1 MMAAEAYQ
9 RPQTFHDLVR
19 RLIELGYFPVPI
31 PAGHKGPTITGW
43 QNLRMSKDDVP
54 AFFNQ
59 EDMLVGV
66 LHKNNCFIDID
77 VYDAELA
84 AIIADEAKRRFP
96 GCLERVGQYPK
107 TAIVVGL
114 DECGYKVQ
122 NTIRAES
129 GGLSAQV
136 EIRTL
141 TRQAVVYGKHPDTGQ
156 LYKWIGRELWE
167 TPASELPVPT
177 KAEVED
183 FRNWAD
189 AKIREWAGV
198 ENNAPQ
204 PTAQLFNIG
213 MFHTNSDDRAT
224 EEQFLEALKYAPAD
238 SDYHTWIDCLM
249 GIHDFYGGSSAGLNV
264 AQDWSADYS
273 KYDPREVESKW
284 RSFELGKGIGYKTVF
299 SIAKH
304 NGADLS
310 AIARMGKPQTAAA
323 QAATSFTIATQ
334 PIAEE
339 ATEDAPQAAKTRLEW
354 YRDIGVATS
363 NRYLVKGF
371 LDAAAMSVLYGPSN
385 SGKTFFGMDL
395 AFHLALGREWRDR
408 RVKQT
413 SVLYLAAEG
422 GNGAANR
429 IVAFRK
435 ETGEQDMPFALRRA
449 GLDLLRSE
457 ADLQQI
463 FDLSQEIT
471 GAYPELPHLIVIDTL
486 SRVMA
491 GGDENTPADMTALIK
506 NIDTLREHT
515 GAHIMLV
522 HHSGKDTARGARGHS
537 SLRAATDT
545 EIEVQ
550 NDDDYRAAIVTKQR
564 DHNGGEEFGFTL
576 KLVSIGIDEDGDE
589 ITSCIV
595 ETADVEANK
604 KSKRKLTK
612 NQKVLA
618 ETFDQ
623 MIGDGYGRP
632 NPAGPGMPD
641 PGRFDTLHMDDF
653 RAACEGKMTAKNT
666 RDAFLTAFDALN
678 ASDGIFCMASG
689 LVWRTDR
696 PKK

>member
-1 MMAAEAYQ
+1 MMAATAYE

-19 RLIELGYFPVPI
+19 RLIDLGYHPVPI
-31 PAGHKGPTITGW
+31 PAGCKGPTITGW
-43 QNLRMSKDDVP
+43 QNLHMTTDEVP
-54 AFFNQ
+54 TFFNQ
-59 EDMLVGV
+59 EGMLVGV

-77 VYDAELA
+77 VYDADLA
-84 AIIADEAKRRFP
+84 QTIADEAKRRFP
-96 GCLERVGQYPK
+96 GCLERVGQHPK

-122 NTIRAES
+122 NTVRAEKD
-129 GGLSAQV
+129 GLSAQV

-141 TRQAVVYGKHPDTGQ
+141 TRQAVAYGKHPDTGQ
-156 LYKWIGRELWE
+156 LYKWVGRELWE
-167 TPASELPVPT
+167 TPVSDLPAPT

-189 AKIREWAGV
+189 AQIREWAG
-198 ENNAPQ
+198 EPDAA
-204 PTAQLFNIG
+204 PTAELFNIG
-213 MFHTNSDDRAT
+213 MFHTQSDDRAT
-224 EEQFLEALKYAPAD
+224 EEQFLAALKYAPAD

-249 GIHDFYGGSSAGLNV
+249 GIHDFYGGSQAGLNV

-273 KYDPREVESKW
+273 KYDPHEVESKW

-310 AIARMGKPQTAAA
+310 AIARMGKPTAAA
-323 QAATSFTIATQ
+323 ASAAPAFTIATQ
-334 PIAEE
+334 PTVQDGAQ
-339 ATEDAPQAAKTRLEW
+339 DAPQPRGRLEW
-354 YRDIGVATS
+354 YRDIGVAAS
-363 NRYLVKGF
+363 NGYLVKGF
-371 LDAAAMSVLYGPSN
+371 LDASAMSVLYGPSN

-395 AFHLALGREWRDR
+395 AFHLALGREWRGR
-408 RVKQT
+408 RIKQA

-435 ETGEQDMPFALRRA
+435 ETGVEDMPMALRRA

-471 GAYPELPHLIVIDTL
+471 DAYPDMPHIIFIDTL

-506 NIDTLREHT
+506 NIDLLREHT

-550 NDDDYRAAIVTKQR
+550 NDEGCRAALVMKQR
-564 DHNGGEEFGFTL
+564 DHQGGEEFGFSL
-576 KLVSIGIDEDGDE
+576 KAVTIGIDEDGDE
-589 ITSCIV
+589 ITSCVV
-595 ETADVEANK
+595 EEAEVDPNK

-612 NQKVLA
+612 NQRLLT

-623 MIGDGYGRP
+623 LIGDGLGKP
-632 NPAGPGMPD
+632 NPSGPMMPD
-641 PGRFDTLHMDDF
+641 PGKFDVLQMEDF
-653 RAACEGKMTAKNT
+653 RAACEGKMTVKNT

-678 ASDGIFCMASG
+678 VPDGLFCMASG
-689 LVWRTDR
+689 FVWRTDR

>member
-1 MMAAEAYQ
+1 
-9 RPQTFHDLVR
+9 
-19 RLIELGYFPVPI
+19 
-31 PAGHKGPTITGW
+31 
-43 QNLRMSKDDVP
+43 
-54 AFFNQ
+54 
-59 EDMLVGV
+59 MLVGV

-77 VYDAELA
+77 VYDEGLA
-84 AIIADEAKRRFP
+84 TIIADEAKRRFP

-122 NTIRAES
+122 NTVRAES
-129 GGLSAQV
+129 NGISAQV

-141 TRQAVVYGKHPDTGQ
+141 TRQAVAYGKHPDTGQ
-156 LYKWIGRELWE
+156 FYKWIGRELWE
-167 TPASELPVPT
+167 TPVSELPVPT

-189 AKIREWAGV
+189 AKIREWADV
-198 ENNAPQ
+198 EDDAPQ

-213 MFHTNSDDRAT
+213 MFHAQSDDRAT
-224 EEQFLEALKYAPAD
+224 EEQFLAALKYAPAD
-238 SDYHTWIDCLM
+238 SDYHTWVDCLM
-249 GIHDFYGGSSAGLNV
+249 GIHDFYEGSQSGLDV

-273 KYDPREVESKW
+273 KYDPREVETKW
-284 RSFELGKGIGYKTVF
+284 RSFEVGRGIGYKTVF

-310 AIARMGKPQTAAA
+310 AIARMGKPDTAPAS
-323 QAATSFTIATQ
+323 ATAPFVIATRT
-334 PIAEE
+334 AE
-339 ATEDAPQAAKTRLEW
+339 EDAPQEATQQAQRGVLEW
-354 YRDIGVATS
+354 YRDIGAAAS
-363 NRYLVKGF
+363 NGYLVKGF
-371 LDAAAMSVLYGPSN
+371 LDASAMSVLYGPSN

-395 AFHLALGREWRDR
+395 AFHLALGQQWRGR
-408 RVKQT
+408 RIKQT

-435 ETGEQDMPFALRRA
+435 ETGIQDMPFALRRA

-463 FDLSQEIT
+463 YDLSQEIT
-471 GAYPELPHLIVIDTL
+471 SAYPDMPHIIFIDTL

-506 NIDTLREHT
+506 NLDTLREHT

-550 NDDDYRAAIVTKQR
+550 NDDGYRAALVTKQR
-564 DHNGGEEFGFTL
+564 DHNGGEEFGFAL
-576 KLVSIGIDEDGDE
+576 KSVTIGVDEDGDE
-589 ITSCIV
+589 ITSCVV
-595 ETADVEANK
+595 EESDAETGK
-604 KSKRKLTK
+604 RSKRKLTK

-623 MIGDGYGRP
+623 MVGSGLGRP
-632 NPAGPGMPD
+632 NPGGPLMPE
-641 PGRFDTLHMDDF
+641 PGRFDTLQMDDF
-653 RAACEGKMTAKNT
+653 RAACEGKLTAKNT

-689 LVWRTDR
+689 FVWRTDR
-696 PKK
+696 EKK